1 MMIGRVV
8 ASQCGQ
14 YTVESTGN
22 LFTLTPRGIFRKDN
36 DRILV
41 GDNVEFSSESMTID
55 KILTRKNH
63 LVRPLVANID
73 QLVIVSSLEEPLFSF
88 ELIFKYLT
96 FANFNN
102 IPAKIIITKTD
113 INKDLSRINEIKK
126 VFSLIEIPV
135 FFVSNKTG
143 EGIESIKV
151 LFKEKITALM
161 GQSGVGKSSFI
172 NIVDPLF
179 KREVGEYSKALGR
192 GKHKTKEVILLPFG
206 NGYIADTPGF
216 SSLELN
222 MTKQQLAENFP
233 GFTKLHLEC
242 AYSNCLHLSEPN
254 CAVKKSLEL
263 GKIPSIVYDCYIK
276 MSSEALTF
284 YRR

>member
-1 MMIGRVV
+1 MIGRVV
-8 ASQCGQ
+8 ASQCGL
-14 YTVESTGN
+14 YTVESAGSI
-22 LFTLTPRGIFRKDN
+22 FTLTPRGILRKDN
-36 DRILV
+36 DRVLV

-55 KILTRKNH
+55 KILTRKNYII
-63 LVRPLVANID
+63 RPLVANID
-73 QLVIVSSLEEPLFSF
+73 QLVIVSSLEEPVFSF

-96 FANFNN
+96 FANYNHV
-102 IPAKIIITKTD
+102 PAKIIITKTD
-113 INKDLSRINEIKK
+113 INSNLARIDEIKS
-126 VFSLIEIPV
+126 VFTAINIPV

-143 EGIESIKV
+143 EGIDFVRS
-151 LFKEKITALM
+151 LFKDKISALM
-161 GQSGVGKSSFI
+161 GQSGVGKSSFV

-192 GKHKTKEVILLPFG
+192 GKHQTKEVVLLPFG

-222 MTKQQLAENFP
+222 MTKKELAENFP
-233 GFTKLHLEC
+233 GFTNLYLEC

-276 MSSEALTF
+276 MSNEALTF